1 MGEDVIARSKCLEQ
15 SHCRGCPTPK
25 RSSPCAAF
33 ERADSFL
40 ERLTIWIVVA
50 RVHEPARVG
59 ALYVTLESRGK
70 MNRNRNCAGGG
81 IDCVPGV
88 HGQSFNAHRIADL
101 STRHGLDSSHFLFER
116 REWFRFD
123 ASTGQAQIAT
133 AFT

>member
-59 ALYVTLESRGK
+59 ALHVTLESGGE
-70 MNRNRNCAGGG
+70 MNRSRNGAGRR
-81 IDCVPGV
+81 IDCVAGV
-88 HGQSFNAHRIADL
+88 DSQSFYAHRIVDL
-101 STRHGLDSSHFLFER
+101 STRHGMDSSHFLFV
-116 REWFRFD
+116 
-123 ASTGQAQIAT
+123 
-133 AFT
+133 